1 MRLLRLDKRFW
12 VIVTCIIVAFTVF
25 VVGRNLLH
33 AIRIRSDIRSLERE
47 RDRYRR
53 RIAQDSALL
62 EELRYDDR
70 LERFARERYRMQR
83 RGETVY
89 IVEE

>member
-1 MRLLRLDKRFW
+1 MRLVRLDKRFW
-12 VIVTCIIVAFTVF
+12 VIITCIIVAFTVF
-25 VVGRNLLH
+25 IVGRNLLH
-33 AIRIRSDIRSLERE
+33 AIQIRREIGALERE
-47 RDRYRR
+47 RDHFRA

-89 IVEE
+89 ILEE

>member
-1 MRLLRLDKRFW
+1 MRLVRLDKRFW

-33 AIRIRSDIRSLERE
+33 AIQIRSDIRSLERE

-53 RIAQDSALL
+53 RIAQDCALL